1 MKGDQYYW
9 YLGLTILCLG
19 FEGIFT
25 LAIKESQ
32 EWRFFCPSVFLYL
45 ARSAREQDN
54 HTKRYHR
61 SVCPSIWLIELD
73 KLDKRLVAKE
83 AREAFLSSNMTT
95 LPPTTTE
102 S

>member
-1 MKGDQYYW
+1 MTFPTRVVNMKGDQYYW

-45 ARSAREQDN
+45 AR
-54 HTKRYHR
+54 
-61 SVCPSIWLIELD
+61 
-73 KLDKRLVAKE
+73 
-83 AREAFLSSNMTT
+83 
-95 LPPTTTE
+95 
-102 S
+102 

>member
-1 MKGDQYYW
+1 MYRYTVNTTRVIIMTFPTRVVNMKGDQYYW

-45 ARSAREQDN
+45 AR
-54 HTKRYHR
+54 
-61 SVCPSIWLIELD
+61 
-73 KLDKRLVAKE
+73 
-83 AREAFLSSNMTT
+83 
-95 LPPTTTE
+95 
-102 S
+102 

>member
-1 MKGDQYYW
+1 MYRYVVNTTSVILLIFPTRVVNMKGDQYYW

-45 ARSAREQDN
+45 AR
-54 HTKRYHR
+54 
-61 SVCPSIWLIELD
+61 
-73 KLDKRLVAKE
+73 
-83 AREAFLSSNMTT
+83 
-95 LPPTTTE
+95 
-102 S
+102 

>member
-1 MKGDQYYW
+1 MNTTSVILLIFPTRVVNMKGDQYYW

-45 ARSAREQDN
+45 AR
-54 HTKRYHR
+54 
-61 SVCPSIWLIELD
+61 
-73 KLDKRLVAKE
+73 
-83 AREAFLSSNMTT
+83 
-95 LPPTTTE
+95 
-102 S
+102 

>member
-1 MKGDQYYW
+1 MYRYVVNTTRVIILTFPTRVVNMKGDQYYW

-45 ARSAREQDN
+45 AR
-54 HTKRYHR
+54 
-61 SVCPSIWLIELD
+61 
-73 KLDKRLVAKE
+73 
-83 AREAFLSSNMTT
+83 
-95 LPPTTTE
+95 
-102 S
+102 

>member
-1 MKGDQYYW
+1 MYRYVVNTTSVIILIFPPRVVNMKGDQYYW

-45 ARSAREQDN
+45 AR
-54 HTKRYHR
+54 
-61 SVCPSIWLIELD
+61 
-73 KLDKRLVAKE
+73 
-83 AREAFLSSNMTT
+83 
-95 LPPTTTE
+95 
-102 S
+102 